1 MEIKFISQ
9 NKFSNLVND
18 LNVESAILP
27 LGSTEQH
34 GDHLPLST
42 DTLIV
47 EYISGTIAQKANA
60 LLLPSIFYGVS
71 YEHEPMFNISVDYNV
86 LVDFITNICYSLS
99 RQGIKRLFV
108 INGHH
113 GNIGILQYIGQ
124 NLSSKYRIS
133 SNFFYYINYWQMIE
147 QKFDHAGEIETSL
160 MMAINPKLV
169 NMHLA
174 RQGFDTKKNEEN
186 EDLFKKGLNMSINN
200 PGGFIKFTKNGI
212 WGNPQKSNI
221 KHGQEMLSQIIEK
234 VLELLTDPRYR

>member
-1 MEIKFISQ
+1 MEIKFLNQ
-9 NKFSNLVND
+9 NNFSSLVND
-18 LNVESAILP
+18 LKVDSAILP

-34 GDHLPLST
+34 GDHLPFST

-47 EYISGTIAQKANA
+47 EYISDIIAQKANMV
-60 LLLPSIFYGVS
+60 LLPSIFYGVS
-71 YEHEPMFNISVDYNV
+71 HEHDPLFNISVDYNV
-86 LVDFITNICYSLS
+86 LADLISNMGYSLS
-99 RQGIKRLFV
+99 KQGINRLFV

-124 NLSSKYRIS
+124 NISFKYRIS

-160 MMAINPKLV
+160 MMAINPNLV
-169 NMHLA
+169 NMQLA
-174 RQGFDTKKNEEN
+174 KQGYEIKNEEN

-212 WGNPQKSNI
+212 WGNPQKSSI
-221 KHGQEMLSQIIEK
+221 KQGQQMLAQIIEK
-234 VLELLTDPRYR
+234 ILELMADPRYK